1 MRMPSYFLAWKYLCA
16 RRGQT
21 AIMLAGMTLALY
33 LPLATH
39 WLVDRFDRDIRARAE
54 ATPLVIGAKGSRFDL
69 ALHGLYF
76 RARHNG
82 TVPYSEYQRLHEQAA
97 GSVIPLHSK
106 FTAQNYPVV
115 GTTVDYFHFRKLR
128 LRQGDQMRQY
138 GDCELGATVAAELGL
153 GPGDQILTDRDNL
166 FDLAGEYPLQL
177 NVTAVL
183 APSGTPDDSAIFVDL
198 ETAWIIEG
206 IGHGHNPDLDHN
218 GTSPKLIKT
227 HLEITPE
234 NVDSFHFHGDP
245 DTFPL
250 TALIARPQDDKAQ
263 ALLLAGYQ
271 DHASLQALKAPN
283 VMAELMNL
291 QKLEKVQVRRRT
303 FLLSQSALFRC
314 HVLRENLLVQEGIK
328 RGRKVMGMMEKSG
341 RTDFSRFFS
350 YFNVC
355 SSFLLSYFPSLQLNH
370 FINQQVL
377 AGKRDVYPGSKGRKG
392 LKSLSSR
399 LVIT

>member
-1 MRMPSYFLAWKYLCA
+1 MPSLFLAWRYLRA
-16 RRGQT
+16 RPGQT
-21 AIMLAGMTLALY
+21 GVMILGLAMALY
-33 LPLATH
+33 LPLVTH
-39 WLVDRFDRDIRARAE
+39 RLVDEFDRAIGARAQ

-82 TVPYSEYQRLHEQAA
+82 TVPYSEYQRLHKQAS

-153 GPGDQILTDRDNL
+153 GPGDKILTDRDNL

-183 APSGTPDDSAIFVDL
+183 TPSGTPDDSAIFVDL

-283 VMAELMNL
+283 VMAELMGMIL
-291 QKLEKVQVRRRT
+291 RVRDFLDAHHTLIGGAMTALLTLILLLTRKLRQTEMETLTMLGCQRGKIAAVQAWEIGLV
-303 FLLSQSALFRC
+303 LGMALI
-314 HVLRENLLVQEGIK
+314 LALAATEGTLIAAREYLMTLI
-328 RGRKVMGMMEKSG
+328 
-341 RTDFSRFFS
+341 
-350 YFNVC
+350 
-355 SSFLLSYFPSLQLNH
+355 H
-370 FINQQVL
+370 
-377 AGKRDVYPGSKGRKG
+377 
-392 LKSLSSR
+392 
-399 LVIT
+399 

>member
-1 MRMPSYFLAWKYLCA
+1 MPSLFLAWRYLRA
-16 RRGQT
+16 RPGQT
-21 AIMLAGMTLALY
+21 GVMILGLAMALY
-33 LPLATH
+33 LPLVTH
-39 WLVDRFDRDIRARAE
+39 RLVDEFDRAIGARAQT
-54 ATPLVIGAKGSRFDL
+54 TPLVIGAKGSRFDL

-82 TVPYSEYQRLHEQAA
+82 TVPYSEYQRLHKQAS

-166 FDLAGEYPLQL
+166 FDLAGEYPLKL

-283 VMAELMNL
+283 VMAELMGMIL
-291 QKLEKVQVRRRT
+291 RVRDFLDAHHTLIAGAMTALLTLILLLTRKLRQTEMETLTMLGCQRGKIAAVQAWEIGLV
-303 FLLSQSALFRC
+303 LGMALI
-314 HVLRENLLVQEGIK
+314 LALAATEGTLIAAREYLMTLI
-328 RGRKVMGMMEKSG
+328 
-341 RTDFSRFFS
+341 
-350 YFNVC
+350 
-355 SSFLLSYFPSLQLNH
+355 H
-370 FINQQVL
+370 
-377 AGKRDVYPGSKGRKG
+377 
-392 LKSLSSR
+392 
-399 LVIT
+399 

>member
-1 MRMPSYFLAWKYLCA
+1 MPSLFLAWRYLRA
-16 RRGQT
+16 RPGQT
-21 AIMLAGMTLALY
+21 GVMILGLAMALY
-33 LPLATH
+33 LPLVTH
-39 WLVDRFDRDIRARAE
+39 RLVDEFDRAIGARAQ

-82 TVPYSEYQRLHEQAA
+82 TVPYSEYQRLHEKAS

-128 LRQGDQMRQY
+128 LRQGNQMRQY

-153 GPGDQILTDRDNL
+153 GPGDTILTDRDNL

-183 APSGTPDDSAIFVDL
+183 TPSGTPDDSAIFVDL

-227 HLEITPE
+227 HLEITSE
-234 NVDSFHFHGDP
+234 NVDSFHFHGEP

-250 TALIARPQDDKAQ
+250 TAIIARPLDDKAQ

-271 DHASLQALKAPN
+271 DHASLQALKAPT
-283 VMAELMNL
+283 VMAELMGMILRVRDFLDAHHTLVAGTMAALLAMIIALSRQLRKKEMETLTLLGSERGFQWAL
-291 QKLEKVQVRRRT
+291 QITELT
-303 FLLSQSALFRC
+303 IILSIAVVCAWGSS
-314 HVLRENLLVQEGIK
+314 VLTVHLAAAYLH
-328 RGRKVMGMMEKSG
+328 
-341 RTDFSRFFS
+341 
-350 YFNVC
+350 
-355 SSFLLSYFPSLQLNH
+355 SLTGG
-370 FINQQVL
+370 
-377 AGKRDVYPGSKGRKG
+377 AP
-392 LKSLSSR
+392 
-399 LVIT
+399 

>member
-1 MRMPSYFLAWKYLCA
+1 MPSLFLAWRYL
-16 RRGQT
+16 RVRPGQT
-21 AIMLAGMTLALY
+21 GVMILGLAMALY
-33 LPLATH
+33 LPLVTH
-39 WLVDRFDRDIRARAE
+39 RLVDEFDRAIGARAQ

-69 ALHGLYF
+69 TLHGLYF

-82 TVPYSEYQRLHEQAA
+82 TVPYSEYQRLHEQAS

-218 GTSPKLIKT
+218 STSPKLIKT

-283 VMAELMNL
+283 VMSELMGMIL
-291 QKLEKVQVRRRT
+291 RVRDFLDAHHTLIAGAMTALLTLILLLTRKLRQTEMETLTMLGCQRGKIAAVQAWEIGLV
-303 FLLSQSALFRC
+303 LGMALIMA
-314 HVLRENLLVQEGIK
+314 LAATEGTLIAAREYLMTLI
-328 RGRKVMGMMEKSG
+328 
-341 RTDFSRFFS
+341 
-350 YFNVC
+350 
-355 SSFLLSYFPSLQLNH
+355 H
-370 FINQQVL
+370 
-377 AGKRDVYPGSKGRKG
+377 
-392 LKSLSSR
+392 
-399 LVIT
+399 

>member
-1 MRMPSYFLAWKYLCA
+1 MPSLFLAWRYLRA
-16 RRGQT
+16 RPGQT
-21 AIMLAGMTLALY
+21 GVMILGLAMALY
-33 LPLATH
+33 LPLVTH
-39 WLVDRFDRDIRARAE
+39 RLVDEFDRAIGARAQ

-82 TVPYSEYQRLHEQAA
+82 TVPYSEYQRLHEQAS

-153 GPGDQILTDRDNL
+153 RPGDTILTDRDNL

-183 APSGTPDDSAIFVDL
+183 APSGTPDDSAVFVDL

-206 IGHGHNPDLDHN
+206 IGHGHDPDLDHN

-227 HLEITPE
+227 HLEITPK
-234 NVDSFHFHGDP
+234 NVDSFHFHGEP

-271 DHASLQALKAPN
+271 DHPSLQALKAPT
-283 VMAELMNL
+283 VMAELMGMIL
-291 QKLEKVQVRRRT
+291 RVRDFLDAHHTLVAGAMTALLALILLLTRKLRQTEMETLTMLGCQRGKIAAVQAWEIGLV
-303 FLLSQSALFRC
+303 LGVALILSLAATEGTLIAA
-314 HVLRENLLVQEGIK
+314 REYLTTLI
-328 RGRKVMGMMEKSG
+328 
-341 RTDFSRFFS
+341 
-350 YFNVC
+350 
-355 SSFLLSYFPSLQLNH
+355 H
-370 FINQQVL
+370 
-377 AGKRDVYPGSKGRKG
+377 
-392 LKSLSSR
+392 
-399 LVIT
+399 